1 MRGMVRIKERRHRS
15 AYADEEDAQSPS
27 GLVREGHPSP
37 ATQGTRMNYGI
48 SAPFYVL
55 IPQDL

>member
-1 MRGMVRIKERRHRS
+1 MVWIKDRRHRS
-15 AYADEEDAQSPS
+15 ADADKEDAQSPS

-37 ATQGTRMNYGI
+37 ATRGTRMNYGI
-48 SAPFYVL
+48 STPFHVL